1 MSARYLGL
9 AALALS
15 FVVGC
20 STSPVSNDPS
30 ISTISDPPAPTVG
43 WEHPSVDAQS
53 TPGAAPIDYAGG
65 PKPPPSR
72 AVRRMRID
80 TLQAAMSRVA
90 GKDVYGAPI
99 AWMVNGNNGFSDLA
113 FGKALGRPDFQTSTE
128 ESGVSSALY
137 MKFVGDASRDI
148 CMQMAKNDL
157 KRTDATTRSL
167 FPKAPVDGT
176 ATDAQKAD
184 NLRYLVL
191 RFEGLR
197 VEAADPMIPAL
208 RAVFDAGESSVKAPL
223 GGELVPAAE
232 GWRGVCVALFES
244 PLFHND

>member
-1 MSARYLGL
+1 MSAGHLGPC
-9 AALALS
+9 ALALM

-20 STSPVSNDPS
+20 GQSPVSSNPS
-30 ISTISDPPAPTVG
+30 VSSISDPPPPA
-43 WEHPSVDAQS
+43 WEHPSVDAQG
-53 TPGAAPIDYAGG
+53 TPGAAPADFAGG
-65 PKPPPSR
+65 PRPPASR

-90 GKDVYGAPI
+90 GKDIFGAPI

-157 KRTDATTRSL
+157 ERTDATTRSL
-167 FPKAPVDGT
+167 FPKAAVDGT
-176 ATDAQKAD
+176 ATDAQKTD
-184 NLRYLVL
+184 NLVYLVL
-191 RFEGLR
+191 RFHGLR
-197 VEAADPMIPAL
+197 MDATDPTIPAL
-208 RAVFDAGESSVKAPL
+208 RAVFDAGEASVKAPT

-244 PLFHND
+244 PVFHND